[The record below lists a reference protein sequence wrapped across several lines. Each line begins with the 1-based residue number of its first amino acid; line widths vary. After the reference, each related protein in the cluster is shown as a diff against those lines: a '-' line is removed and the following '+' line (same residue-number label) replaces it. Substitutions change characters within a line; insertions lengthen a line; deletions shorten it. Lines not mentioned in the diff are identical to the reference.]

1 MVVDNTLYE
10 RLEVQPNATKAE
22 IIAKGKKALLKW
34 HPDKNQDNIEE
45 STKKFQDIKEAI
57 DILKDDEKRSLYDSI
72 GMNYVKGDGSSHM
85 NQDSSFGNGHPFGA
99 GFPFGSGFPFEGFN
113 VNMTGNQERKEH
125 VMENLHVSLEQ
136 IYKQETV
143 ELKYNHNVYC
153 DNCNGEGSKDGTKPN
168 CKDCNGNGSRIHII
182 QMGHIVQQIAQ
193 PCETCRGKGKVI
205 PENNKCN
212 VCNGKGDVNKE
223 KTISIPLKNG
233 FGNGIKL
240 EIDGKGHH
248 YKNQKTNL
256 IVVINEIPHQI
267 FKRKGNDLYVE
278 ITLKLYQALFG
289 FDKVLTHLDERKL
302 HLHCT
307 GKTNSGSI
315 KKISEEGMVDLRT
328 GIKGDIIIK
337 FNIELPNITN
347 ETLIKA
353 LTLIDKKEYTLEK
366 NLVKESDLI
375 KTLLIDIQNT
385 DKFDSKENQD
395 SDSEEENNRSNE
407 GPQCQ
412 QQ

>member
-10 RLEVQPNATKAE
+10 RLDVQPNATTAE
-22 IIAKGKKALLKW
+22 ILAKGKKAIIKW
-34 HPDKNQDNIEE
+34 HPDKNPDNQEE
-45 STKKFQDIKEAI
+45 ATKKFQDIKEAI

-72 GMNYVKGDGSSHM
+72 GMNYVKGEDHSHK
-85 NQDSSFGNGHPFGA
+85 NQDSPFGNGHPFGD
-99 GFPFGSGFPFEGFN
+99 GFPFGSGFPFGGFN
-113 VNMTGNQERKEH
+113 VNMNGNQERKENII
-125 VMENLHVSLEQ
+125 ENLHVSLDQ

-143 ELKYNHNVYC
+143 EFKYNHNVYC
-153 DNCNGEGSKDGTKPN
+153 VNCNGEGSKDGSKPN
-168 CKDCNGNGSRIHII
+168 CKDCNGNGSRIHVI
-182 QMGHIVQQIAQ
+182 QMGNMIQQIAQ
-193 PCETCRGKGKVI
+193 PCESCRGKGKII
-205 PENNKCN
+205 PENNKCD
-212 VCNGKGDVNKE
+212 VCHGKGDVCKE

-256 IVVINEIPHQI
+256 IVVINEIPHNI

-307 GKTNSGSI
+307 GKTNPGTI
-315 KKISEEGMVDLRT
+315 KKISEEGMTDLRT
-328 GIKGDIIIK
+328 GLKGDIIIK

-366 NLVKESDLI
+366 NLVKETDLI
-375 KTLLIDIQNT
+375 KTLLIDTQNT
-385 DKFDSKENQD
+385 EKFDSKENHDQ
-395 SDSEEENNRSNE
+395 DSEEEDNRSNE
-407 GPQCQ
+407 GPQCSQ
-412 QQ
+412 Q

>member
-10 RLEVQPNATKAE
+10 RLEVQPNATTAE
-22 IIAKGKKALLKW
+22 ILTKGKKALLKW

-45 STKKFQDIKEAI
+45 STKKFQDINEAL
-57 DILKDDEKRSLYDSI
+57 DILKDNEKRSLYDSI
-72 GMNYVKGDGSSHM
+72 GMNYVKGEGPSHM
-85 NQDSSFGNGHPFGA
+85 NQGHPFGN
-99 GFPFGSGFPFEGFN
+99 GFPFGGFD
-113 VNMTGNQERKEH
+113 VNMPGNEERKEH
-125 VMENLHVSLEQ
+125 IMENLHVSLEQ

-143 ELKYNHNVYC
+143 EFKYNHNVYC
-153 DNCNGEGSKDGTKPN
+153 VNCNGEGSKDGTNTN
-168 CKDCNGNGSRIHII
+168 CKDCNGKGIKI
-182 QMGHIVQQIAQ
+182 QMIRMGPMIQQITK

-205 PENNKCN
+205 PENNKCD
-212 VCNGKGDVNKE
+212 VCHGKGDICKE
-223 KTISIPLKNG
+223 KTITIPLKNG
-233 FGNGIKL
+233 LGNGFKL
-240 EIDGKGHH
+240 QLEGKGHY
-248 YKNQKTNL
+248 YKNQKTDL
-256 IVVINEIPHQI
+256 IVIINEIQHPN

-307 GKTNSGSI
+307 GKTNFGSI
-315 KKISEEGMVDLRT
+315 KKISEEGMTDLRT

-385 DKFDSKENQD
+385 DQFDSKESQD
-395 SDSEEENNRSNE
+395 SDSEDENNRNTE
-407 GPQCQ
+407 GPQCAQ
-412 QQ
+412 Q